1 MNIEQL
7 INQDAE
13 KNSPYMGGFINHLP
27 MVEFALFNITKDISK
42 VEDYFKYYQNNYNID
57 KVKDNYEKVDSLEEC
72 LGKKELYESCL
83 YFIRNDT
90 GEENIEELVRSI
102 LGKYPLGLSSDLFH
116 TIIRLSYAME
126 GYLID
131 KKLKPEVERALAYY
145 ITGYREGGLFNR
157 YVSKDDVPVEM
168 NKLIE
173 DQELNVIRNSNMSLG
188 QKLRKLYSD
197 ENYLKRGFI
206 IEGKEEDKVKGIL
219 GVLIPALY
227 NSDNI
232 VMLHCITG
240 LQAVITL
247 KDYFKDYEK
256 VLDIHAT
263 TALTHLLTQGVLHIR
278 THDTRLE
285 ASWDEVLKKAAE
297 SKNIHTIKLA
307 YTCRKLYY
315 MFKVDDLRYTI
326 NKRLELEKIS

>member
-7 INQDAE
+7 INKDAE
-13 KNSPYMGGFINHLP
+13 KDSPYMGNFINHLP
-27 MVEFALFNITKDISK
+27 MVKFALFRITDDIKK
-42 VEDYFKYYQNNYNID
+42 VENYVEYYLNSYNID
-57 KVKDNYEKVDSLEEC
+57 KVKEHYEKVDSLEEC
-72 LGKKELYESCL
+72 LGKTELYESCL
-83 YFIRNDT
+83 VFIRNIT

-126 GYLID
+126 GYHID

-145 ITGYREGGLFNR
+145 ITGYHEGGLFNG
-157 YVSKDDVPVEM
+157 YVSKDDVLVEM

-173 DQELNVIRNSNMSLG
+173 DKELKEIRYSNKSLG
-188 QKLRKLYSD
+188 KKLKKLYSN
-197 ENYLKRGFI
+197 ENYLKRGFT
-206 IEGKEEDKVKGIL
+206 IEGKEENKVKGIL
-219 GVLIPALY
+219 EVLMPAFY

-247 KDYFKDYEK
+247 KDYFEDYM
-256 VLDIHAT
+256 VALDIHAT
-263 TALTHLLTQGVLHIR
+263 TALTHLLTQTDLDIR
-278 THDTRLE
+278 NQDTKIE
-285 ASWDEVLKKAAE
+285 ESWDAVLKKAAE

-307 YTCRKLYY
+307 YTCKKLYD
-315 MFKVDDLRYTI
+315 MFKVNDLRYTI
-326 NKRLELEKIS
+326 NKRIELEKNS